1 MVPSSIFSHRILS
14 AINSPHYQR
23 VSSFVSNEYAK
34 AISAHKT
41 AISSSSSSDLCDFA
55 FGNPRDMAL
64 PALISSYHKYVEPL
78 NPEWYAY
85 CTIANVNTQ
94 PSRKIIAS
102 NLSKKLSRLSFE
114 YEDIYLVTGN
124 FGGIYTCLSMLLNKD
139 DEVIVP
145 IPSWFC
151 YEPMIIAC
159 QAIFI
164 EVNINMNTY
173 DLNIDHIK
181 NKINNKTKVLII
193 NSPHNPTGKIYSLT
207 TLQLLSNIL
216 LDEYHKRQQ
225 KYGPDAQPI
234 WLISDEA
241 YNHILFHNNEFISP
255 ATVYPYTFI
264 CYTYAKT
271 LLNPGTRLGY
281 VALSNQMSL
290 DYRLLFR
297 TYLPRTLTVNGY
309 MVPDCVTQYMIQDI
323 ETLSISID
331 IQHMEKK
338 LNMILDILLS
348 IGYKI
353 PVKPQ
358 GTFYILVKSPLEND
372 QTFCELLSKYNILC
386 LPGSVCGIPGYFRIC
401 LTANEDMIEKS
412 QYGFKEAYQQA
423 ISSSNT
429 DNNIDFVNIQNY
441 T

>member
-55 FGNPRDMAL
+55 F
-64 PALISSYHKYVEPL
+64 EPL
-78 NPEWYAY
+78 NPEWYGY
-85 CTIANVNTQ
+85 CTIANINTQ

-181 NKINNKTKVLII
+181 NKINNKTKILII

-338 LNMILDILLS
+338 LNMILDILLT

-386 LPGSVCGIPGYFRIC
+386 LPGSLCGIPGYFRVC